1 MNELKDV
8 VVFSL
13 GENKTPF
20 VLDYG
25 KYTVGDIARKL
36 LKPNDDCAI
45 ENGIFFDKDTDEI
58 YITREESQK
67 QYGEVPISFTS
78 TFACNFWNV
87 ELIPVSRLTDVG
99 NEKYLQVAKEVAKK
113 FPIYKAVTEMVHL
126 LYND

>member
-8 VVFSL
+8 VVFSYDNSNNL
-13 GENKTPF
+13 II
-20 VLDYG
+20 LDYG
-25 KYTVGDIARKL
+25 KYTIGSFAKKMLDSEKIYYYIAR
-36 LKPNDDCAI
+36 
-45 ENGIFFDKDTDEI
+45 NGDFYYCDEVV
-58 YITREESQK
+58 ITHEEAQQ
-67 QYGEVPISFTS
+67 QYGEISRWVTGLYRNS
-78 TFACNFWNV
+78 ADV

>member
-8 VVFSL
+8 VVFGYDNSDNL
-13 GENKTPF
+13 II
-20 VLDYG
+20 LDYG
-25 KYTVGDIARKL
+25 KYTIGSFARKMM
-36 LKPNDDCAI
+36 NASETNYDVFI
-45 ENGIFFDKDTDEI
+45 KDGDLYYCDEVM
-58 YITREESQK
+58 ITHKEAQQ
-67 QYGEVPISFTS
+67 QYGEISWYFTDLYGNG
-78 TFACNFWNV
+78 TNI